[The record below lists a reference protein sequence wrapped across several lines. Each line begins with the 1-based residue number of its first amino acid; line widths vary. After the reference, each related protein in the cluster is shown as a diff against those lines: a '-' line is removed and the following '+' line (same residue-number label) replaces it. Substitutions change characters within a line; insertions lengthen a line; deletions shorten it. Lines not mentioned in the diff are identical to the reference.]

1 MRWVDDTPVKKRRR
15 RRRYRNPSVT
25 MAVAAAIIL
34 ASLTLCGLLFINI
47 PKAGNKTVAA
57 ADTSVVVETLA
68 ATEDDGSTEEEVRS
82 DGTYSVKNADSLNDS
97 GEVTNKNTESKVMES
112 LMYAIAKQTVRPR

>member
-1 MRWVDDTPVKKRRR
+1 MRWVDDTPVKNRRR
-15 RRRYRNPSVT
+15 RRRYGNPSMT
-25 MAVAAAIIL
+25 MTVAAVIIL
-34 ASLTLCGLLFINI
+34 ANLTLCVLLFINM
-47 PKAGNKTVAA
+47 PKAGSKTVAA

-68 ATEDDGSTEEEVRS
+68 DTEDDSGTAEEVRS
-82 DGTYSVKNADSLNDS
+82 DGTYAVKNADSLNDS